1 MTFLDFAENYFKF
14 NARSVS
20 LCPEQS
26 AFADIPFEAFTIR
39 PTYQISSNHNK
50 MYFWIRQT
58 SPTKLNKGG
67 HKTIVTWRLEFGNF
81 VIECGQ
87 KAMLK
92 LKWRWISSD
101 EWMKKICGINFL
113 YDQLTFNIIGSQQW
127 KGSLYWTQWWDH
139 GSLVIQYVI
148 KYHMYYA

>member
-26 AFADIPFEAFTIR
+26 AFADIPFEAVTIR
-39 PTYQISSNHNK
+39 PTYQISSNHKK

-67 HKTIVTWRLEFGNF
+67 HKKIVTWRLEFGNF

-92 LKWRWISSD
+92 LNWRWTSSD
-101 EWMKKICGINFL
+101 EWMKKDLRHQFSARPINF
-113 YDQLTFNIIGSQQW
+113 
-127 KGSLYWTQWWDH
+127 
-139 GSLVIQYVI
+139 QYKWVSTI
-148 KYHMYYA
+148 ERLALLDNDETMEV